1 MVTGWTSVQSMT
13 KTVYHMLKTLSHC
26 VNQTFVTN
34 LHLLRV
40 KLRCKLQK
48 RLRYLTGPLVVPVRN
63 LLLLT
68 KKPPLLPNFLLLTYL
83 ILSSGHLEATG
94 AETDLDNADDWQ
106 AWLFNACCGE
116 THFSKNNRKSLVKCI
131 PLDYHIPDIT
141 IKFLYSFNKKM

>member
-13 KTVYHMLKTLSHC
+13 KTVYHMLKTLSHG

-68 KKPPLLPNFLLLTYL
+68 KKPPLLPNFYYLHTLFFLQATWKPLELRL
-83 ILSSGHLEATG
+83 ILTMQM
-94 AETDLDNADDWQ
+94 TDKL
-106 AWLFNACCGE
+106 GYS
-116 THFSKNNRKSLVKCI
+116 TLVVEK
-131 PLDYHIPDIT
+131 PTFQRIT
-141 IKFLYSFNKKM
+141 ERV